1 MDEVMTIDA
10 MVLQEI
16 RRKWPHYTLDTV
28 LDDLRGLSEVL
39 ERIEARSGVAVYGTF
54 YTGRDI
60 VRALGRTKGC
70 VG

>member
-1 MDEVMTIDA
+1 MNEVMTIDA

-16 RRKWPHYTLDTV
+16 RRKWPRYTLDTF

-39 ERIEARSGVAVYGTF
+39 ERIEERSGVAVYGKF

-60 VRALGRTKGC
+60 VRAVENSKS
-70 VG
+70 

>member
-16 RRKWPHYTLDTV
+16 QRKWPRHTLDTI
-28 LDDLRGLSEVL
+28 LDDRAGLSEVL
-39 ERIEARSGVAVYGTF
+39 EHIGERSGIAVYGKF

-70 VG
+70 VD